1 VIAEDNCKKMALI
14 GSIRKQSGLLVGV
27 IGLSIVG
34 FLAMD
39 ALNSN
44 TSVLRGGRKDTVG
57 VVNGEKITYNEFS
70 AKVEDRV
77 KNLQDRMGANGQVN
91 DEQRSYLRNQTWDDL
106 VNDVIQDKD
115 FGKLGLIVTPEEL
128 YEVTVGNN
136 PNQLVRQSFSNPQT
150 GQFDP
155 QQVRYFVQ
163 NKNTDDQ
170 GAEPGTR
177 ARMWYNFEQEVKK
190 DELRQKYVNLVA
202 KGMYI
207 PSFIAE
213 NAYNEQLRIAD
224 FKFVQLPFSD
234 VKDDDIKYTAS
245 DLSSYLKDHKKR
257 YEQEDDSRKFE
268 YVAFNVV
275 ASAQDTNQTLQ
286 YLSEKL
292 ADFSKGSKAPEDS
305 LFVKLY
311 SEEPFNDAFIEKDK
325 LTSPVADTL
334 FRAPLKSI
342 IGPYVDNGHIKF
354 AKIVDRKL
362 ISDSVRVAEIV
373 FSFANVKSQEEGA
386 AKKKLF
392 DSIFT
397 QLDSLKGNFPLLAA
411 TYSDDQNA
419 KLKGGDIGWVKQ
431 GQKDPQYNNGLF
443 FKAQKGK
450 VYQAFTQSE
459 LIIYTVIEDR
469 PSKPAVQ
476 VAYLSKEIVPSPET
490 ERNIYAEASKFASD
504 NQTAAKFAEAGKKIG
519 AQTVEYVRKNDFNIQ
534 GLGNAREVVRWVFG
548 AKTGDVSSIISVE
561 DKYIVANL
569 NTVRSKGLPELDA
582 VKDRVKMDFL
592 RDKKIELL
600 SKKVEEAKA
609 GSIDQV
615 AGKLGKT
622 VSDANGTTQMN
633 PTLNGMLYEPA
644 VVAAA
649 SVAANNKV
657 VGPIAGNAGVYVIQK
672 VGGMEPPKA
681 NDFTSFTT
689 ALRQQSL
696 AKTQRIQE
704 VKKKIA
710 KVEDN
715 RADFF

>member
-1 VIAEDNCKKMALI
+1 VIAEDNCKEMALI

-57 VVNGEKITYNEFS
+57 VINGEKVTFNEFS
-70 AKVEDRV
+70 AKVEERTKV
-77 KNLQDRMGANGQVN
+77 LQDRMGPNAQIN

-106 VNDVIQDKD
+106 VNETIQGKS
-115 FGKLGLIVTPEEL
+115 FEKLGLTVTPEEL
-128 YEVTVGNN
+128 YEITVGGHPSQMVVQN
-136 PNQLVRQSFSNPQT
+136 FSNPQT

-163 NKNTDDQ
+163 TKNKDEQ
-170 GAEPGTR
+170 GQEPGTK
-177 ARMWYNFEQEVKK
+177 ARIWYNFEQEVKK
-190 DELRQKYVNLVA
+190 DELNQKYVTLVS
-202 KGMYI
+202 KGLYI

-213 NAYNEQLRIAD
+213 NAYNDQLRTTD
-224 FKFVQLPFSD
+224 FKFVQLPLSD
-234 VKDDDIKYTAS
+234 VKDADIKYTDS
-245 DLSSYLKDHKKR
+245 DLASYLKDNKKR
-257 YEQEDDSRKFE
+257 YEQEEDSRKFE
-268 YVAFNVV
+268 FVAFDVK
-275 ASAQDTNQTLQ
+275 ASAKDTNETLL

-292 ADFSKGSKAPEDS
+292 ADFSKGSKASEDS

-311 SEEPFNDAFIEKDK
+311 SEEPFNDAFLEKDK

-334 FRAPLKSI
+334 FRAPLKSV
-342 IGPYVDNGHIKF
+342 IGPFVDNGAIKF

-362 ISDSVRVAEIV
+362 ISDSVHVAEIV
-373 FSFANVKSQEEGA
+373 FSFANIKSQEEGA

-397 QLDSLKGNFPLLAA
+397 ELDSLKGNFPLLAA
-411 TYSDDQNA
+411 TFSDDQTA
-419 KLKGGDIGWVKQ
+419 KVKGGDIGWVKQ
-431 GQKDPQYNNGLF
+431 GQKDVQYNNGLF

-450 VYQAFTQSE
+450 VYQAFTQTE

-476 VAYLSKEIVPSPET
+476 VAYLSKKIVPSPET

-504 NQTAAKFAEAGKKIG
+504 NQSAAKFTEAGKKIG
-519 AQTVEYVRKNDFNIQ
+519 AQTVEYVRKNDFNVQ
-534 GLGNAREVVRWVFG
+534 GLGSARDVVRWVFT
-548 AKTGDVSSIISVE
+548 ANTGDVSNIISVG

-569 NTVRSKGLPELDA
+569 TTIRTKGIPELEA
-582 VKDRVKMDFL
+582 VKDRLKLDFL

-600 SKKVEEAKA
+600 SKKAEEAKS
-609 GSIDQV
+609 GSIEQ
-615 AGKLGKT
+615 AASKLGKPLT
-622 VSDANGTTQMN
+622 EAVNVTQLN
-633 PTLNGMLYEPA
+633 PNLNAGLFEPA

-649 SVAANNKV
+649 SVSAANKV
-657 VGPIAGNAGVYVIQK
+657 AGPIAGNAGVYLVQK
-672 VGGMEPPKA
+672 VAGMEPPKA
-681 NDFTSFTT
+681 TDYTSYTN
-689 ALRQQSL
+689 ALRQQNQ
-696 AKTQRIQE
+696 AKTQRIAE
-704 VKKKIA
+704 AKRKLA